1 VDEDRALSDGASA
14 LAIADWRRRVFALY
28 RDLRAASDPTE
39 AHALWRAGRD
49 MLLATHPASPV
60 PVEERA
66 GFRGVEVGAYKPQLR
81 FEVAVD
87 TDVKPV
93 RWEAATATDGVI
105 PFTRVGVL
113 HLPTVGE
120 LDVWWLE
127 SYGGG
132 VFVPVKD
139 ALAGAGTY
147 GGGRYLLDS
156 VKGADLGGDF
166 QAGWLVVDLNFA
178 YNPSCAYSPL
188 WTCPLAPAG
197 NTVGAALPVGELT
210 AAATRDGGEN

>member
-1 VDEDRALSDGASA
+1 MNQQVGGSA
-14 LAIADWRRRVFALY
+14 LETADWRRRVFALY
-28 RDLRAASDPTE
+28 GDVREATDPVE
-39 AHALWRAGRD
+39 AHAIWRAGRAE
-49 MLLATHPASPV
+49 LLATHPASPV
-60 PVEERA
+60 PVEEREA
-66 GFRGVEVGAYKPQLR
+66 SRLEIGDYRPQLR

-87 TDVKPV
+87 TDVEAV
-93 RWEAATATDGVI
+93 RWEVPSATDGVI

-113 HLPTVGE
+113 HLPQVGD

-139 ALAGAGTY
+139 ALAGSRTY
-147 GGGRYLLDS
+147 GGGRYLLDT

-166 QAGWLVVDLNFA
+166 REGSLVVDLNFA

-188 WTCPLAPAG
+188 WTCPLAPAS
-197 NTVGAALPVGELT
+197 NTLPTPLPVGELT
-210 AAATRDGGEN
+210 